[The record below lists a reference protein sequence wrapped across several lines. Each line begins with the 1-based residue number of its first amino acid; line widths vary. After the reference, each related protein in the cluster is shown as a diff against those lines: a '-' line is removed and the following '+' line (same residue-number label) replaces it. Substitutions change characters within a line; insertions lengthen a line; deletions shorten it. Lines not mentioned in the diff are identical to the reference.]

1 MLRGEPNE
9 QHLNTPT
16 FSDSFIGVDVLSK
29 VNGLFRLQKYKLT
42 KFKSSNYLVKLWFGF
57 G

>member
-1 MLRGEPNE
+1 MLRGEFNE
-9 QHLNTPT
+9 QHLNTPK